1 MFKGFRQIVSF
12 TMLSRVLGMVRDIC
26 YSHFFGATA
35 LGDAW
40 IISFRIPNLARR
52 VFGEGAAV
60 SSFIPVYSEELENSS
75 ETARKLANTITT
87 AVFTILAGAV
97 LLGWALL
104 LGAGIFSDLTGDGK
118 LIIQLTSIMLP
129 YAAVICTIAIMAG
142 ILNVH
147 GHFSAPAAAPVILNA
162 FIISAILISGWAMGM
177 PPRTQVFIAAFCV
190 LIAGGV
196 QTALQIYVLGR
207 LGIHLRPELDLKM
220 KAVRRVMLL
229 MAPMILG
236 ATVTQINTLS
246 DELIA
251 WFFSGSEAKGSE
263 LMIFGRS
270 AEYPLWRG
278 SVMHLYLS
286 QRLYQLPLGVFGISL
301 ATAIFPVLSRAAA
314 RLETDK
320 MMTSLSGGIKM
331 AVFAALPCSLGLIV
345 VAEPLIRLLFEN
357 GREFTASDTAQSAGV
372 LYGYAIG
379 ITGFFL
385 QQILIKAFYAAGD
398 SKLPAKTAC
407 WAVGINLV
415 LNLILIWVA
424 GAAGLALSTAV
435 CSYLQV
441 AVMLLVLRKRYGG
454 FHSGFRPFLAKSLA
468 ASGLMFAAGLAVNHF
483 MAGLDENAAFDS
495 ARIAAAVLISAAV
508 YAGASKLISNEGL
521 DMVLKRSLPA
531 D

>member
-60 SSFIPVYSEELENSS
+60 SSFIPVYSEELEHNP
-75 ETARKLANTITT
+75 EAARKLANTITT

-97 LLGWALL
+97 LAGWAIL
-104 LGAGIFSDLTGDGK
+104 LGAGIFSELTADGK

-129 YAAVICTIAIMAG
+129 YAAVICTVAIMAG

-147 GHFSAPAAAPVILNA
+147 GHFAAPAAAPVILNA

-177 PPRTQVFIAAFCV
+177 PPRAQAFTAAFCV
-190 LIAGGV
+190 LIAGAV
-196 QTALQIYVLGR
+196 QTAMQITVLRR
-207 LGIHLRPELDLKM
+207 LGVRLRPELHLKM
-220 KAVRRVMLL
+220 KAARKVMLL

-263 LMIFGRS
+263 LMLFGRI

-314 RLETDK
+314 RMETDK
-320 MMTSLSGGIKM
+320 MMASLSGGIKM
-331 AVFAALPCSLGLIV
+331 AVFAALPCSLGLVV

-357 GREFTASDTAQSAGV
+357 GSEFTAGDTAQSAGV

-385 QQILIKAFYAAGD
+385 QQILIKAFYAVGD

-407 WAVGINLV
+407 WAVGINVV
-415 LNLILIWVA
+415 LNLTLIWVA
-424 GAAGLALSTAV
+424 GAAGLALSTAI
-435 CSYLQV
+435 CSYVQV
-441 AVMLLVLRKRYGG
+441 AVMLFVLRKRYGG
-454 FHSGFRPFLAKSLA
+454 FDSGFRPFLVKSLIA
-468 ASGLMFAAGLAVNHF
+468 AGLMFAAGIAVNHCL
-483 MAGLDENAAFDS
+483 AGMDKTAAFD
-495 ARIAAAVLISAAV
+495 AIRIAAAVAVCAGV
-508 YAGASKLISNEGL
+508 YAGFSKIASNEGL
-521 DMVLKRSLPA
+521 NMVIKRNLP